1 MRRLTKSRTEGDA
14 VRACS
19 PPQRSPQGRVPDFVK
34 RMLDDVLFDT
44 QLRWVEK
51 SGQAPHW
58 TTFVLDAGDPT
69 VNVGSADKTPPKV
82 ECRPT
87 SRALC
92 RLGIVIRPPQPLLIE
107 KLMLKL
113 RTKAQSCL
121 SSPNHSLDLQ
131 LADVT
136 MSSPT
141 CIKPNV
147 DCCKAN

>member
-19 PPQRSPQGRVPDFVK
+19 PPQGSPQGRVPDFVK

-58 TTFVLDAGDPT
+58 TTFVLDAGVLTFT
-69 VNVGSADKTPPKV
+69 VRAADKTPPKV

-87 SRALC
+87 FP
-92 RLGIVIRPPQPLLIE
+92 RLAKVAIF
-107 KLMLKL
+107 
-113 RTKAQSCL
+113 TT
-121 SSPNHSLDLQ
+121 N
-131 LADVT
+131 ADAENEC
-136 MSSPT
+136 S
-141 CIKPNV
+141 I
-147 DCCKAN
+147 

>member
-19 PPQRSPQGRVPDFVK
+19 PPQGSPQGRVPDFVK

-87 SRALC
+87 FKYCRWWGLLAQLPITGTQFNSSAL
-92 RLGIVIRPPQPLLIE
+92 LNGGTSAPLLAIYCWQQLICQDA
-107 KLMLKL
+107 KLSNMW
-113 RTKAQSCL
+113 
-121 SSPNHSLDLQ
+121 
-131 LADVT
+131 
-136 MSSPT
+136 
-141 CIKPNV
+141 
-147 DCCKAN
+147 

>member
-19 PPQRSPQGRVPDFVK
+19 PPQGSPQGRVPDFVK

-58 TTFVLDAGDPT
+58 TTFVLDAEALTFTGRA
-69 VNVGSADKTPPKV
+69 ADKTPPKV

-87 SRALC
+87 L
-92 RLGIVIRPPQPLLIE
+92 RL
-107 KLMLKL
+107 
-113 RTKAQSCL
+113 AQL
-121 SSPNHSLDLQ
+121 
-131 LADVT
+131 V
-136 MSSPT
+136 
-141 CIKPNV
+141 
-147 DCCKAN
+147 

>member
-87 SRALC
+87 IKHWRRMGIYGTSLNDSTKVKLINKGSITFVSPFFANAMLC
-92 RLGIVIRPPQPLLIE
+92 AVFLH
-107 KLMLKL
+107 K
-113 RTKAQSCL
+113 
-121 SSPNHSLDLQ
+121 N
-131 LADVT
+131 
-136 MSSPT
+136 
-141 CIKPNV
+141 
-147 DCCKAN
+147 

>member
-19 PPQRSPQGRVPDFVK
+19 PPQGSPQGRVPDFVK

-87 SRALC
+87 PGVFASRRIKGRISNKNRPAVAQI
-92 RLGIVIRPPQPLLIE
+92 RLLNAVPG
-107 KLMLKL
+107 
-113 RTKAQSCL
+113 S
-121 SSPNHSLDLQ
+121 
-131 LADVT
+131 
-136 MSSPT
+136 
-141 CIKPNV
+141 
-147 DCCKAN
+147 